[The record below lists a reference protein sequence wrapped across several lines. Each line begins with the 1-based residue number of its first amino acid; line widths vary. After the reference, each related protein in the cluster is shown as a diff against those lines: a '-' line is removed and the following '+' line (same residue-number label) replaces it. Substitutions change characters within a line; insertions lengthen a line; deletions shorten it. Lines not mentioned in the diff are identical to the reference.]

1 MFPPFFAYS
10 ISYGIISLQKEVTM
24 CSISGFYDP
33 TADFTGQR
41 DSFLHILDE
50 MKHCLAHRGPDDNDS
65 LLTPHCGLA
74 HTRLSII
81 DLAGGHQP
89 MTRELDGYPYHI
101 VYNGEIYNMKEL
113 KNDLANH
120 QVFPK
125 TNSDTE
131 ILLLS
136 YLTFWRRFCKKS
148 RRYFCLC
155 HL

>member
-1 MFPPFFAYS
+1 
-10 ISYGIISLQKEVTM
+10 M

-81 DLAGGHQP
+81 DLAGQENW
-89 MTRELDGYPYHI
+89 M
-101 VYNGEIYNMKEL
+101 
-113 KNDLANH
+113 A
-120 QVFPK
+120 
-125 TNSDTE
+125 
-131 ILLLS
+131 ILIIL
-136 YLTFWRRFCKKS
+136 YIMVKFTI
-148 RRYFCLC
+148 
-155 HL
+155 